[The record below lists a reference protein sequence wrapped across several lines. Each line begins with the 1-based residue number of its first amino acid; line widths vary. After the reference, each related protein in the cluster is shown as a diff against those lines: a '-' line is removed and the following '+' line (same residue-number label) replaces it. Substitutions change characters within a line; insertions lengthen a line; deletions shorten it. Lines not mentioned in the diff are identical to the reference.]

1 MGLRGQTQMGF
12 DTYRQDLWALGHG
25 FLVVLIVLMALMS
38 CVTLDKMLN
47 LSGSLLQQADH
58 STAVVL

>member
-1 MGLRGQTQMGF
+1 MGF

-38 CVTLDKMLN
+38 CVTLGKMLN
-47 LSGSLLQQADH
+47 LSESLLQQADH